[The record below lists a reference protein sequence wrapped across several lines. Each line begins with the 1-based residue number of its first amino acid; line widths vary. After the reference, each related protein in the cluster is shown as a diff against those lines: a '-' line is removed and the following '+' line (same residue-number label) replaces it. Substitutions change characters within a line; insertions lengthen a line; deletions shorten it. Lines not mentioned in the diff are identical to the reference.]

1 MLEVIKPYIQCYIS
15 EETMETWT
23 ALGNNGADLN
33 KETIITEENS
43 DMGKIKIKNGK
54 FVPITEENSN
64 MGLN

>member
-1 MLEVIKPYIQCYIS
+1 
-15 EETMETWT
+15 
-23 ALGNNGADLN
+23 LGNNGADLN